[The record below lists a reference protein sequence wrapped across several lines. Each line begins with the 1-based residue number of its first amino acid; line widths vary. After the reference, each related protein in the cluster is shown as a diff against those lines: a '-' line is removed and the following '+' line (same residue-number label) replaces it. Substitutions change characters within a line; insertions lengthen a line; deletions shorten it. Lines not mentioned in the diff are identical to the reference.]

1 MLEPT
6 FPVTFQLYC
15 SSESSWKVLR
25 GSLLVTKV
33 TARFLP
39 SCEVNGEWSGSF
51 IELFYSTRTLKAL
64 SVERI
69 IVRNH

>member
-1 MLEPT
+1 MFSY
-6 FPVTFQLYC
+6 FPQLYC

-39 SCEVNGEWSGSF
+39 SCEVNGEWSGSY
-51 IELFYSTRTLKAL
+51 IEL

-69 IVRNH
+69 IVRSH

>member
-1 MLEPT
+1 M
-6 FPVTFQLYC
+6 
-15 SSESSWKVLR
+15 LR

-39 SCEVNGEWSGSF
+39 SCEVNGEWSGSY

-69 IVRNH
+69 IVRSH